1 MTIADE
7 IKAIED
13 EIAKT
18 KYNKA
23 TQFHIGKLKAKMAKL
38 REDQEK
44 HAAKGGGGGVAFD
57 IKKSGNASVGL
68 VGLPSVGKSTL
79 LNKLTGTESEVAS
92 YHFTT
97 LTVIPGLLEYR
108 GAKIQIL
115 DMPGIIQGAARG
127 KGRGKEVLSVARSVD
142 LIMLV
147 VDATSPAGLQFVL
160 RELYDANVRLN
171 QRRPDLV
178 VFRNDR
184 GGIQVRSTVALT
196 KVDPDYIKAIAR
208 EFKIVNA
215 DIVVRQDLTSEEV
228 VDAFAGNRVY
238 NKAFV
243 VVNKMDAVA
252 PAVLQATVR
261 ELEGLGFKVLPV
273 SAKNGLNVEELK
285 ELLFEQLRFI
295 RVYLRPQGGEADL
308 KEPLVVKEGTD
319 VGLVCD
325 TLHRDFRGR
334 FRWANVWGKSA
345 KFPGQTVGIDHVLQ
359 DEDIVTLVLRRGG
372 T

>member
-13 EIAKT
+13 ELAKT

-23 TQFHIGKLKAKMAKL
+23 TQFHIGKQKAKMAKL
-38 REDQEK
+38 REDMEK
-44 HAAKGGGGGVAFD
+44 AASKGGGGGVTFD

-79 LNKLTGTESEVAS
+79 LNTLTGTESEVAA

-142 LIMLV
+142 CIMLI
-147 VDATSPAGLQFVL
+147 VDATSPAGLEYVM
-160 RELYDANVRLN
+160 RELYEANVRFN
-171 QRRPDLV
+171 QRKPDLV
-178 VFRNDR
+178 TFRSER
-184 GGIQVRSTVALT
+184 GGIQVRSTVPLT
-196 KVDPDYIKAIAR
+196 EVDPDYIKAIAR

-215 DIVVRQDLTSEEV
+215 DIVVRQNLNSEEV

-238 NKAFV
+238 NKAFIV
-243 VVNKMDAVA
+243 INKMDAVT
-252 PAVLQATVR
+252 PAELAKITKD
-261 ELEGLGFKVLPV
+261 LEGRGFKVIPI
-273 SAKNGLNVEELK
+273 SAKTGRNMEELK
-285 ELLFEQLRFI
+285 ELLFHELKFMRI
-295 RVYLRPQGGEADL
+295 YLKPQGGEADL

-325 TLHRDFRGR
+325 TLHRDLRIR

-359 DEDIVTLVLRRGG
+359 DEDILTLVLRRSG
-372 T
+372 